1 MKNFALGIL
10 SILIA
15 VVFLAVGAEVALR
28 VYHVFAGYMGPQKV
42 MGVITLD
49 EELGW
54 LPTANYAFSGELVD
68 GEGNPYDVDIQTDG
82 AGYRMFGDPST
93 TSRKKVLFIGDSF
106 TQAMHVSDNKTYPAL
121 LAAGLDIEVFSF
133 GVEGYGTL
141 QEYMLLERIIDDIN
155 PDVVVL
161 QFCPNDFIN
170 NSYDLELRA
179 IANNNRMRRPYFSAD
194 GITYRTPSSYHA
206 IREFAANYSRFLYL
220 ILTRIDMLR
229 ASPAAASAAESSE
242 TLIEKE
248 GMAYPFFHEA
258 VQVTEQLLK
267 KIRMRVPAT
276 TPVYLFSTHH
286 GPPYYEQIERIA
298 NSAGMIF
305 IDGPPQ
311 AVSDAQR
318 QGIST
323 LAADKGHWSNGGHQ
337 IVADALQRY
346 FLETGQFT
354 RRESVPA
361 P

>member
-1 MKNFALGIL
+1 MRNFALGIL

-15 VVFLAVGAEVALR
+15 VVILAAGAEVALR
-28 VYHVFAGYMGPQKV
+28 VYHLLAGYVGPQKV

-68 GEGNPYDVDIQTDG
+68 GEGNPYDVHIQTDS
-82 AGYRMFGDPST
+82 AGYRLFGDPLT
-93 TSRKKVLFIGDSF
+93 TRRKKVLFIGDSF
-106 TQAMHVSDNKTYPAL
+106 TQAMHVSDDKTYPAL
-121 LAAGLDIEVFSF
+121 LAEALDIEVFSF

-141 QEYMLLERIIDDIN
+141 QEYMLLERIIDDVN

-179 IANNNRMRRPYFSAD
+179 IENNNRLRRPYFTED
-194 GITYRTPSSYHA
+194 GITYRTPSSHQA
-206 IREFAANYSRFLYL
+206 IREFAANYSKFLYW
-220 ILTRIDMLR
+220 ILSRIDMLR
-229 ASPAAASAAESSE
+229 ASPAAAASAESSE

-248 GMAYPFFHEA
+248 GMAYPYFQRA
-258 VQVTEQLLK
+258 VHVTELLLK
-267 KIRMRVPAT
+267 KIRMRVPDAV
-276 TPVYLFSTHH
+276 PVYLFSTHH
-286 GPPYYEQIERIA
+286 GEPYYEQIERIA
-298 NSAGMIF
+298 DSAGVIF

-311 AVSDAQR
+311 AVTAAQR
-318 QGIST
+318 QGIPT

-337 IVADALQRY
+337 IVADALQCY
-346 FLETGQFT
+346 FLETGQFK
-354 RRESVPA
+354 RRDNIPA